1 MSIVQAG
8 LAIVIAY
15 ILVAT
20 IIYFVQDGLLFHPT
34 HAKHADVQHR
44 GVQHYQ
50 FDSGSGILRGWLVN
64 PQFIDQKLVIY
75 YGGNAEDVYFAITD
89 YQHLNA
95 ATLFMAYRGYGAS
108 DGKPS
113 ETALKADALAIFDD
127 IVERYNPR
135 QVYLVGRSLGSGLAC
150 YTAARRTVTGTI
162 LITPYDSLVH
172 VAKKHYPWLPVGLL
186 MKHRFNSLAD
196 LPQIS
201 SPILV
206 IYGGV
211 TRSFLRHSVKILSKI
226 LEQAKK
232 WSISNRLDTIPSAA
246 SQNTGHR
253 YVFLLINTAAETL
266 DCS

>member
-1 MSIVQAG
+1 MSIMQAG

-34 HAKHADVQHR
+34 HARHADVRHH

-64 PQFIDQKLVIY
+64 PQFIDHKLVIY

-108 DGKPS
+108 DGKPG
-113 ETALKADALAIFDD
+113 EKELKADALAIFDD

-135 QVYLVGRSLGSGLAC
+135 QIYLVGRSLGSGLAC
-150 YTAARRTVTGTI
+150 HTAARRTVAGTI

-206 IYGGV
+206 IYGGRDRV
-211 TRSFLRHSVKILSKI
+211 IPPPFSENLITNIRASKKVVYI
-226 LEQAKK
+226 EQAGHNTISSFPEY
-232 WSISNRLDTIPSAA
+232 WPSIRLFID
-246 SQNTGHR
+246 QHGR
-253 YVFLLINTAAETL
+253 
-266 DCS
+266 